1 MVVHP
6 ASNRLV
12 VIGSD
17 HGALPLSKASES
29 SEDAMDVDGSGNTLA
44 LLSSSSLVDKPEQK
58 NDKSKADENEEREE
72 DDEDENVEYENY
84 EVELKGEDGK
94 WRSCLQLIDPV
105 LVFLHFCSCAG
116 CSCLLWF
123 CAQRNV
129 SRNPHW
135 N

>member
-72 DDEDENVEYENY
+72 EDDKIWTPSNPSE
-84 EVELKGEDGK
+84 
-94 WRSCLQLIDPV
+94 CLHLHPSAWASRAGPEQLGQGSSSWQLD
-105 LVFLHFCSCAG
+105 LGLG
-116 CSCLLWF
+116 
-123 CAQRNV
+123 
-129 SRNPHW
+129 SRT
-135 N
+135 